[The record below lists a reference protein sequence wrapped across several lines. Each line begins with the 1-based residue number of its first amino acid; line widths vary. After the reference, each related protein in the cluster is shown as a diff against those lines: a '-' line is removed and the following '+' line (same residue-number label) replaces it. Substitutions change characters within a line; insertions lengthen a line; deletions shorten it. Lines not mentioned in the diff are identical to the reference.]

1 MCVKV
6 FLGSN
11 GEVEEYSVTSIQEN
25 AAISSDL
32 ILDQKEEHL
41 FIMTHNKV
49 WLPTNVLL
57 GQLFWKDSDLPFL
70 LSVLILTFFLSC
82 LQLQKRP
89 VAECQQHLDCHSCLL
104 AHDPYCGWCI
114 LEGR

>member
-70 LSVLILTFFLSC
+70 LSVLILTFFFCHVCSC
-82 LQLQKRP
+82 RKGQWP
-89 VAECQQHLDCHSCLL
+89 NVSSTWTATPACWPMTPTVAGVS
-104 AHDPYCGWCI
+104 
-114 LEGR
+114 